1 MSALLGVSP
10 RPDGSIVAE
19 LSKNQ
24 ESPMNPVQ
32 TDIARTSGAALML
45 GLLSTMPVAAA
56 PILFSVGGSDQTS
69 SIQAT
74 VDAFRT
80 ALGNPNNGNAAGTT
94 GGRREINWDGGGPPV
109 DANAP
114 GGTPFNVFLNTRG
127 AQFTTPAPGTGFIQ
141 APPSGGADG
150 GLASFFSNA
159 TYGADF
165 GVFSPNRDFT
175 PTGSNIT
182 NGAFFIPGT
191 NGGTAAEVRGFG
203 AVFTDVDSANS
214 TKIDYFDI
222 NGNLLSEQF
231 VPAGTVPNKSL
242 SFLGVI
248 FNAGEEI
255 FRVTIISG
263 NTALAPGVNDGGG
276 IDLVVMDDFLYAEP
290 TAVPEPA
297 SLSLLGMAFAGM
309 GFLGWRRRHNQS

>member
-1 MSALLGVSP
+1 L
-10 RPDGSIVAE
+10 SIH
-19 LSKNQ
+19 Q
-24 ESPMNPVQ
+24 EHPMNPMQ
-32 TDIARTSGAALML
+32 SHIAKTSGATLML
-45 GLLSTMPVAAA
+45 GLLSAMPAAA
-56 PILFSVGGSDQTS
+56 GPVVFSVGGTDQTS

-80 ALGNPNNGNAAGTT
+80 ALGNPNNGNNPGTT

-141 APPSGGADG
+141 APPSGGANG
-150 GLASFFSNA
+150 GLASFFGNA

-182 NGAFFIPGT
+182 NGFFFIPGT
-191 NGGTAAEVRGFG
+191 NGGNAAQVSGFG
-203 AVFTDVDSANS
+203 AVFTDVDSATS

-222 NGNLLSEQF
+222 NGNLLTEQF
-231 VPAGTVPNKSL
+231 VPAGTVANQSL

-255 FRVTIISG
+255 FQVTITTG
-263 NTALAPGVNDGGG
+263 TNALAGGTNDGNG
-276 IDLVVMDDFLYAEP
+276 IDLVVMDDFLFSEP
-290 TAVPEPA
+290 VPEPA
-297 SLSLLGMAFAGM
+297 SLALLGAALAGM
-309 GFLGWRRRHNQS
+309 GLFGWRRGRRGQSSARTLT